1 MMEWTL
7 ILLIAIS
14 AVLLIVSIISNRN
27 TDKQKHKEI
36 DMVHVSVMK
45 DINNVHEQ
53 IRNLELDI
61 EVVTREV
68 GIQLTPEEI
77 IFKREVL
84 DLYKR
89 KYSIETIAEKMK
101 VTETEINQLLTP
113 YLAAKDERSKLAHEI

>member
-14 AVLLIVSIISNRN
+14 AVLLIVSIMSNRKVE
-27 TDKQKHKEI
+27 KQKQTEI

-45 DINNVHEQ
+45 DINNVQEQ

-61 EVVTREV
+61 EVVTKEAGV
-68 GIQLTPEEI
+68 QLTPEEI

-89 KYSIETIAEKMK
+89 KYSIETIAQKKQVSEN
-101 VTETEINQLLTP
+101 EINRLLAP

>member
-27 TDKQKHKEI
+27 TEKQKHKEI

-45 DINNVHEQ
+45 DINSVHEQ

-61 EVVTREV
+61 EVVTREA

-101 VTETEINQLLTP
+101 ATETEINQLLTP
-113 YLAAKDERSKLAHEI
+113 YLAAKDERSKLANEI

>member
-36 DMVHVSVMK
+36 DLVHVSVMK

-61 EVVTREV
+61 EVVTREA

-77 IFKREVL
+77 IFKREAL

-101 VTETEINQLLTP
+101 VSETEINQLLTP

>member
-1 MMEWTL
+1 MEWTL

-14 AVLLIVSIISNRN
+14 AVLLFVSIMSNRKVE
-27 TDKQKHKEI
+27 KQKQKEI
-36 DMVHVSVMK
+36 DMVHVAVMK

-61 EVVTREV
+61 EVVTKEAGV
-68 GIQLTPEEI
+68 QLTPEEI

-89 KYSIETIAEKMK
+89 KYSIETIAQKKQVSES
-101 VTETEINQLLTP
+101 EIQQLLTP

>member
-14 AVLLIVSIISNRN
+14 AVLLFVSIMSNRKVE
-27 TDKQKHKEI
+27 KQKQKEI
-36 DMVHVSVMK
+36 DMVHVAVMK

-61 EVVTREV
+61 EVVTKEAGV
-68 GIQLTPEEI
+68 QLTPEEI

-89 KYSIETIAEKMK
+89 KYSIETIAQKKQVSES
-101 VTETEINQLLTP
+101 EIQQLLTP